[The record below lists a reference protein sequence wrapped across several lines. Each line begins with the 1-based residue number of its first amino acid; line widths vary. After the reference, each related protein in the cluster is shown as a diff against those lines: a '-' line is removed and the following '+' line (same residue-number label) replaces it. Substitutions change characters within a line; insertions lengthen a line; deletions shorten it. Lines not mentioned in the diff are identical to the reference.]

1 MDFNFN
7 FRQGTQL
14 AIEQDFL
21 INAYKNGVAIDKKVI
36 DGLEKNVWVM
46 SAKRLAPCNLVIRQY
61 CLIDLYNKKPAHSFQ
76 IYQVLVK
83 LSCTNVK
90 NGIIFM
96 EGYSYYNYTLDALNL
111 WLEAFPRE
119 VLIKDHIR
127 RIDKGFVDTSYNRDG
142 VWFPAPVGD
151 LREGPLAGH
160 LQIDHEPVYWHG
172 SNLIMNINEGRV
184 HYTIKANPI
193 GFNTHL
199 AVDDQFVPIVGGV
212 PLGFTFY
219 EGYDK
224 KYKNKIEE
232 YKDTFNWKR
241 IKSIFK

>member
-1 MDFNFN
+1 MNFN

-14 AIEQDFL
+14 AIEQDKL
-21 INAYKNGVAIDKKVI
+21 IEDYKNGKFPSKEVI
-36 DGLEKNVWVM
+36 EGLKNNVWVM
-46 SAKRLAPCNLVIRQY
+46 TAEQLAPCNLVIRQY
-61 CLIDLYNKKPAHSFQ
+61 CLIDIFTKKPEHSYK
-76 IYQVLVK
+76 IYNLLVK
-83 LSCTNVK
+83 LSNTDVK
-90 NGIIFM
+90 NGIVFM
-96 EGYSYYNYTLDALNL
+96 EGYSYYNYTLNALNL
-111 WLEAFPRE
+111 WLSVFKDG
-119 VLIKDHIR
+119 LISYLIS
-127 RIDKGFVDTSYNRDG
+127 RIDKGFIDTSYKRGDL
-142 VWFPAPVGD
+142 WYPAPVGD
-151 LREGPLAGH
+151 LRDVPLEAH
-160 LQIDHEPVYWHG
+160 LQVEHTPAYWHG
-172 SNLIMNINEGRV
+172 SNLIMNINEGRI